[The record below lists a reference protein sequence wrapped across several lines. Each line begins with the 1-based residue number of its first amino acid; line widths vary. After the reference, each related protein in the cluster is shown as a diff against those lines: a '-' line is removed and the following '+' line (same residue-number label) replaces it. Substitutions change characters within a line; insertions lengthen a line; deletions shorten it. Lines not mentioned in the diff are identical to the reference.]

1 MTKNSVP
8 APVFFTE
15 WEAQKVIDGSPPF
28 LKLEIREYTFFASP
42 NTENPV
48 ALFLVVPS
56 SIDDRR
62 SYQIVR
68 EWVAMTAKEVP

>member
-15 WEAQKVIDGSPPF
+15 WEAQKVIDGAPP
-28 LKLEIREYTFFASP
+28 LLHLEIREYTFFAQP
-42 NTENPV
+42 NITVPV
-48 ALFLVVPS
+48 SLFLVVPS

-68 EWVAMTAKEVP
+68 EWFAMTAKEVP